1 MKIFAKTDRTCRF
14 NRRNHR
20 LSAPLTIEQ
29 QGTFAVGGTVVTS
42 KGEFK
47 MFYFICLQQGR
58 CNTE

>member
-1 MKIFAKTDRTCRF
+1 MKISPKLITLAALTAATTAF
-14 NRRNHR
+14 
-20 LSAPLTIEQ
+20 SASLTIEQ
-29 QGTFAVGGTVVTS
+29 QGTFAEGGTVVTS